1 MTSTNTGVARKEPQ
15 TLKSMLRDPL
25 YTKRFEE
32 ILGKRS
38 AQFVSSVLSVGNSL
52 GPDCDPTSIIA
63 SAMTAATLDLPV
75 DKNLGFA
82 WIVPYRKG
90 SNKLAQFQ
98 MGYKGYVQLGLRTG
112 QYERMNARVVN
123 EEAFQGWDEVGEP
136 IIDWSVIDE
145 SKPAIGYVFAFKLVN
160 GFTKIAYWPKD
171 RVETHAKRF
180 SQSYKSGF
188 DSPWKSDFDS
198 MALKTVI
205 KNELAKWGILSIEMV
220 NAIKHDQAVKQTL
233 DSDPEFPDGPDYN
246 GNGSNKPEIISEEQR
261 TALVKLAQDKGV
273 IEKLGEI
280 VNGAGFEMLANITVE
295 AFATSSRRS

>member
-1 MTSTNTGVARKEPQ
+1 
-15 TLKSMLRDPL
+15 
-25 YTKRFEE
+25 
-32 ILGKRS
+32 
-38 AQFVSSVLSVGNSL
+38 
-52 GPDCDPTSIIA
+52 
-63 SAMTAATLDLPV
+63 
-75 DKNLGFA
+75 
-82 WIVPYRKG
+82 
-90 SNKLAQFQ
+90 

-295 AFATSSRRS
+295 AFCYVEQAIINAANPSSDANAIDADAVDVTDESKSEPQAVQLSVKDEVSQSVFLLQKEHGVKDAELKLLLPDGVKKFSDLSEEQAVDVLPSVQQLLESKKAG